1 MQKEDTMQ
9 FTINT
14 TKFQELVAKA
24 VKGSS
29 NNKLLPITSL
39 MAIDL
44 AGKRL
49 VLTTTDT
56 TNYFQ
61 VSTAVDTA
69 DTFSVVVLAD
79 SFAKLI
85 SKMTCENITL
95 DIEADSLTVLGGKSK
110 YKIELPLDVD
120 GTFVKLNVPAIP
132 EGITPEKVSVG
143 LINTMISTAKT
154 ALCTDT
160 NVIALTSYYAGE
172 CIFSTDGEK
181 ICSINKKFAEEPVL
195 LSAATVDLLELMP
208 NGQEGLIDYVRE
220 GDTLVFNSTDCRLIT
235 KADGDAD
242 EYDVDLVAGL
252 VNTEFSNTCTVK
264 KNELLQ
270 ALDRLSVFVGDYDR
284 NVIKLTFGGGTLVM
298 ENKKSVGSETLD
310 CISGGE
316 TNFECMIDVEMFK
329 TQVKVNSVDEVIIQ
343 YGTENTLKL
352 VDGITVQVLGLF
364 NE

>member
-1 MQKEDTMQ
+1 MQ

-69 DTFSVVVLAD
+69 DTFSIVVLAD

-120 GTFVKLNVPAIP
+120 GTFVKL
-132 EGITPEKVSVG
+132 
-143 LINTMISTAKT
+143 TAP
-154 ALCTDT
+154 
-160 NVIALTSYYAGE
+160 
-172 CIFSTDGEK
+172 
-181 ICSINKKFAEEPVL
+181 PVL
-195 LSAATVDLLELMP
+195 VSKSRHAWLHSVMSWDIQHCTKQEYEAMIFTAT
-208 NGQEGLIDYVRE
+208 
-220 GDTLVFNSTDCRLIT
+220 
-235 KADGDAD
+235 
-242 EYDVDLVAGL
+242 
-252 VNTEFSNTCTVK
+252 
-264 KNELLQ
+264 
-270 ALDRLSVFVGDYDR
+270 
-284 NVIKLTFGGGTLVM
+284 
-298 ENKKSVGSETLD
+298 
-310 CISGGE
+310 
-316 TNFECMIDVEMFK
+316 
-329 TQVKVNSVDEVIIQ
+329 
-343 YGTENTLKL
+343 
-352 VDGITVQVLGLF
+352 
-364 NE
+364 